1 MGFSIVLPFL
11 AVYLKSNRHI
21 PATWIGAV
29 YTLSGIIGALTQAV
43 AGELADRHGRRNLM
57 VGSLLVRSGILA
69 AMGVAIVRDAS
80 FFTIGALVIANAT
93 VRSLFEPAAFAAV
106 CDVTSTRQRVR
117 AFGVQRI
124 GINVGWAA
132 GPALGGYL
140 ANVGYGYLFFL
151 AVPATLAAAFLC
163 MGMKDVRTPRAG
175 NERFSLRELAMLR
188 QDRHLLPFL
197 GVTLVGMILVAQI
210 FSPFAMYADEKLH
223 LGQTNLGHLYSI
235 NGVLVAALQVPA
247 VWFIER
253 IGQRRAVVLGP
264 LAFAAGYTFI
274 GLARAMPG
282 LIFCIVFLTLAEI
295 VLMPA
300 QQSIA
305 SRLGDAS
312 RQGRVMG
319 LYGLTFAAGQSFG
332 PLVGGLAVDHL
343 IRWPLAMWG
352 SLGMIGVV
360 SSLGYAI
367 VLRQTVTDGSASTAS
382 SASHARI
389 SS

>member
-11 AVYLKSNRHI
+11 AVYLKSGRHI

-29 YTLSGIIGALTQAV
+29 YTTSGIIGAMTQAV
-43 AGELADRHGRRNLM
+43 AGELADRHGRRKLM
-57 VGSLLVRSGILA
+57 VTSLLVRSGILA
-69 AMGVAIVRDAS
+69 AMGLAIVRDAS
-80 FFTIGALVIANAT
+80 FATIGVLVVANAT

-106 CDVTSTRQRVR
+106 TDVTTVEERVR

-140 ANVGYGYLFFL
+140 AGVGYGYLFFL
-151 AVPATLAAAFLC
+151 AVPATLVAAFLC
-163 MGMKDVRTPRAG
+163 TGMKDVQAPRAAR
-175 NERFSLRELAMLR
+175 EKFSLRDLAMLR
-188 QDRHLLPFL
+188 RDRHLIPFL
-197 GVTLVGMILVAQI
+197 AVTLVGMILVAQI

-223 LGQTNLGHLYSI
+223 LGQVNLGHLYSI

-247 VWFIER
+247 VWLIER

-264 LAFAAGYTFI
+264 LAFAIGYTAI
-274 GLARAMPG
+274 GLATAMPG
-282 LIFCIVFLTLAEI
+282 LIVCIVFLTLAEI
-295 VLMPA
+295 ILMPA

-343 IRWPLAMWG
+343 IQRPLLMWG
-352 SLGMIGVV
+352 SLAMLGVI
-360 SSLGYAI
+360 SSAGYAI
-367 VLRQTVTDGSASTAS
+367 VLRHNVIDGSAVAAK
-382 SASHARI
+382 SASQARM

>member
-1 MGFSIVLPFL
+1 
-11 AVYLKSNRHI
+11 
-21 PATWIGAV
+21 
-29 YTLSGIIGALTQAV
+29 LTQLV
-43 AGELADRHGRRNLM
+43 AGELADRHGRRRLM
-57 VGSLLVRSGILA
+57 VSSLLVRSAILA
-69 AMGVAIVRDAS
+69 TMGFAIVHDAS
-80 FFTIGALVIANAT
+80 FAILGVLVVANAT

-106 CDVTSTRQRVR
+106 CDVTTLEQRVR

-163 MGMKDVRTPRAG
+163 TGMKDVRAPRAAQ
-175 NERFSLRELAMLR
+175 ERFSLRDLATLR

-197 GVTLVGMILVAQI
+197 GVTLIGMILVAQI

-264 LAFAAGYTFI
+264 LAFAVAYTLI
-274 GLARAMPG
+274 GTVHAMPG

-295 VLMPA
+295 VLTPA
-300 QQSIA
+300 QQTIA
-305 SRLGDAS
+305 SRLAAAS
-312 RQGRVMG
+312 R
-319 LYGLTFAAGQSFG
+319 
-332 PLVGGLAVDHL
+332 
-343 IRWPLAMWG
+343 
-352 SLGMIGVV
+352 
-360 SSLGYAI
+360 
-367 VLRQTVTDGSASTAS
+367 
-382 SASHARI
+382 HAR
-389 SS
+389 

>member
-11 AVYLKSNRHI
+11 AVYLKSGRHI
-21 PATWIGAV
+21 AATSIGAV
-29 YTLSGIIGALTQAV
+29 YTLSGVIGALTQLV
-43 AGELADRHGRRNLM
+43 AGELADRYGRRSLM
-57 VGSLLVRSGILA
+57 VSSLLVRSGILA
-69 AMGVAIVRDAS
+69 AMGFAIVHDAS
-80 FFTIGALVIANAT
+80 FATLGVLVVANAT

-106 CDVTSTRQRVR
+106 TDVTTIEQRVA

-140 ANVGYGYLFFL
+140 AKIGYGYLFFL
-151 AVPATLAAAFLC
+151 AVPATLLAAFLC
-163 MGMKDVRTPRAG
+163 VGMKDLRAPRGAQ
-175 NERFSLRELAMLR
+175 ERFSLRDIATLR

-210 FSPFAMYADEKLH
+210 FSPFAMYASDKLH
-223 LGQTNLGHLYSI
+223 LDAIKLGHLYSI
-235 NGVLVAALQVPA
+235 NGLLVAGLQVPA
-247 VWFIER
+247 VWLIGR
-253 IGQRRAVVLGP
+253 LGQRRAVLLGP
-264 LAFAAGYTFI
+264 LAYAIAYTCVGF
-274 GLARAMPG
+274 ARAMPG
-282 LIFCIVFLTLAEI
+282 LILCVVFLTLAEV

-319 LYGLTFAAGQSFG
+319 LYGLTFAAGMSFG

-343 IRWPLAMWG
+343 IRWPLVMWG
-352 SLGMIGVV
+352 SLGLLGVI
-360 SSLGYAI
+360 SSIGYAV
-367 VLRQTVTDGSASTAS
+367 VLRHTVTDGRAKVARS
-382 SASHARI
+382 SSQARI

>member
-43 AGELADRHGRRNLM
+43 AGELSDRHGRRNLM
-57 VGSLLVRSGILA
+57 VGSLVVRSGILA

-106 CDVTSTRQRVR
+106 CDVTSVEQRVR

-140 ANVGYGYLFFL
+140 AHVGYGYLFFL

-163 MGMKDVRTPRAG
+163 SGMKDVSAPRAG
-175 NERFSLRELAMLR
+175 QERFSLRDLATLR

-264 LAFAAGYTFI
+264 LAFAVGYTLI
-274 GLARAMPG
+274 GVVHAMPG

-360 SSLGYAI
+360 SAIGYAI
-367 VLRQTVTDGSASTAS
+367 VLRQTVTEGSASTAR